1 LDPLRREMWQDVEAK
16 LGTLEGVLVEKAK
29 TLNSKRDEW
38 LAHRHFA
45 EHSAT
50 PESVRRYLNDVVW
63 PLYYYEHE
71 ASVGL

>member
-1 LDPLRREMWQDVEAK
+1 M
-16 LGTLEGVLVEKAK
+16 LVDKAK
-29 TLNSKRDEW
+29 TRSPKRDEW

-63 PLYYYEHE
+63 PLYYYEAEHG
-71 ASVGL
+71 ATVGI

>member
-1 LDPLRREMWQDVEAK
+1 MEQDVEGELEALN
-16 LGTLEGVLVEKAK
+16 LGRAIPFVLVDKAK
-29 TLNSKRDEW
+29 TRSPKRDEW

-63 PLYYYEHE
+63 PLYYYE
-71 ASVGL
+71 AGATVGI